1 MNSVRCVNLNDIKGF
16 NDLLSDDTNEVL
28 NVLKLNKIE
37 CRTENNQKYKIITYD
52 KEILNYDLVDT
63 YGLCRSVIIN
73 SENNVVS
80 FAPPK
85 SLQADKFLK
94 LYPIKTEDI
103 IAEEFIEGTMINVF
117 FDKTIG
123 LTGGWEIST
132 RNIVGA
138 TCGFYN
144 NTSESANTNVSSDT
158 SRDIKK
164 KTFRTMFLEAAKE
177 NNLILENLNKQ
188 LCYSFVLQHPS
199 NRIVLP
205 IKKPTLF
212 LVAIYCIDNSSKPNI
227 EVYYHDMEEIKKSYW
242 GDATI
247 KFPEIYECNDYSKL
261 IDTYASMNTSYDKMG
276 FVLHNKTTGHRT
288 KIRNP
293 VYEEVKQ
300 LRGNQSKIQYQ
311 YLSLRKDGKVNEF
324 LKYFPENKKELSYFR
339 DQVHLF
345 TTTLYENYI
354 ACYIKKEK
362 PLKEFSPQYRTHMF
376 YVHQKYLTELKEK
389 KLRMTYKEVISYV
402 NTMEIK
408 LLMHSLN
415 YNLKTHDSDVSKVA
429 NIV

>member
-63 YGLCRSVIIN
+63 YGLCRSVIVN
-73 SENNVVS
+73 NESNVVS

-85 SLQADKFLK
+85 SLQAEKFLK

-103 IAEEFIEGTMINVF
+103 VAEEFIEGTMINVF
-117 FDKTIG
+117 FDETIG

-144 NTSESANTNVSSDT
+144 NTSANTNVSSDT

-177 NNLILENLNKQ
+177 NNLILENLNRQ

-199 NRIVLP
+199 NRIVTP
-205 IKKPTLF
+205 IKTPTLY
-212 LVAIYCIDNSSKPNI
+212 LVAIYYIDNSNKPDI
-227 EVYYHDMEEIKKSYW
+227 KVYYHDMEDIKKSYW

-247 KFPEIYECNDYSKL
+247 KFPEIYDCNDYSKL

-276 FVLHNKTTGHRT
+276 FVLYNKTTGHRT

-345 TTTLYENYI
+345 TSTLYENYVS
-354 ACYIKKEK
+354 CYIKKDK
-362 PLKEFSPQYRTHMF
+362 PLKEYSPQYRTHMF

-415 YNLKTHDSDVSKVA
+415 YNIKKHDDDVLNVA